1 MRYFLNISIVV
12 LLSLSSVKSQ
22 QVPQFTQ
29 YVFNYFAI
37 NPALAG
43 SQDCFNFKLGFR
55 SQWLQLEGKPQTAF
69 ASFQT
74 RLKFKKSRANRTHH
88 GIGAYIE
95 SDKIGY
101 FGRTS
106 LNLAYAYHFPVG
118 RDVTASVGVFA
129 GFQQFKINAS
139 DIVVL
144 NYDDPLLSGSG
155 SAFMVPYVTPGLFL
169 NHDDWFVGLSI
180 RQVVR
185 NKWSK
190 LIGDEGRNRWHGE
203 LMGGKR
209 FKIGERFNVVPS
221 AMLKWV
227 RTTKPAL
234 DVNLLFEID
243 RTFELGVSWRNQ
255 DALAAIAKI
264 RFAKYF
270 TLGYSY
276 DITTSKLRQFSSN
289 THELIIGISAC
300 PHDRNST
307 YICPVFQ

>member
-1 MRYFLNISIVV
+1 MKYLFNISIFLV
-12 LLSLSSVKSQ
+12 LSLSSVKSQ
-22 QVPQFTQ
+22 QTTQFTQ

-55 SQWLQLEGKPQTAF
+55 DQWLQLDGSPQTGF
-69 ASFQT
+69 ASFQS

-88 GIGAYIE
+88 GVGGYIE

-101 FGRTS
+101 LSRTT

-129 GFQQFKINAS
+129 GFQQFKVNAS
-139 DIVVL
+139 EILVE

-155 SAFMVPYVTPGLFL
+155 SAFFIPYVTPGLFL
-169 NHDDWFVGLSI
+169 NHADWFIGYSV

-185 NKWSK
+185 NRWSK
-190 LIGDEGRNRWHGE
+190 LIGDQGRNRWHHQ

-209 FKIGERFNVVPS
+209 FKLGDQFNVIPS
-221 AMLKWV
+221 AMIKWV

-234 DVNLLFEID
+234 DLNLLFEVNKA
-243 RTFELGVSWRNQ
+243 FEIGVSWRNE
-255 DALAAIAKI
+255 DALAAIAKV

-270 TLGYSY
+270 TVGYSY
-276 DITTSKLRQFSSN
+276 DITTSKLRHSSSN

-300 PHDRNST
+300 RHDRNST